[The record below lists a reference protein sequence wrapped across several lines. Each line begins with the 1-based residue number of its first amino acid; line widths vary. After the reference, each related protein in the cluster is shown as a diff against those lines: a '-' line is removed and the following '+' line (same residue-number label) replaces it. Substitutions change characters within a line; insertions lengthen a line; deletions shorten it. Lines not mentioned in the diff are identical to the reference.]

1 MVVIKGEW
9 YWKHFLINATANL
22 GSKNCSEQYVNVSL
36 EGTLKAAPEHGIFF
50 LAKRYV
56 IFILGMSRQA
66 ETKKQHN

>member
-1 MVVIKGEW
+1 MPQQTLAAK
-9 YWKHFLINATANL
+9 TAQNNMWMYPWREH
-22 GSKNCSEQYVNVSL
+22 SKLLQNM
-36 EGTLKAAPEHGIFF
+36 AFFF